1 MPDFKI
7 AILPVTPFE
16 QNCSLL
22 WEEESKRAMVVDPGG
37 DADEIMANIDS
48 LGLKVEILLLTHGH
62 LDHVG
67 GAMGLKAMLETRDGV
82 GVQIVGP
89 DIRDKFLMD
98 EVAASAAKFE
108 MTGMA
113 NCTPDRWLAEGET
126 VDLGM
131 FHFDIYHC
139 PGHSPGSLV
148 YVEKKFRFAFV
159 GDVLFCRSIGRTDFA
174 YGDQA
179 ALVSSIR
186 RKLLPLGDDIGFVC
200 GHGPASSFGEER
212 KSNPFIQFDM

>member
-1 MPDFKI
+1 MPDFKL
-7 AILPVTPFE
+7 AILPVTQFE

-22 WEEESKRAMVVDPGG
+22 WEEDSKRAMVVDPGG
-37 DADEIMANIDS
+37 DADEIMANIEK
-48 LGLKVEILLLTHGH
+48 LGLKVELILLTHGH

-67 GAMGLKAMLETRDGV
+67 GAMALKDMLGGAV
-82 GVQIVGP
+82 PIHGP

-98 EVAASAAKFE
+98 EVAASAE
-108 MTGMA
+108 RMGMTGMA
-113 NCTPDRWLAEGET
+113 NCTPDQWLEEGDT

-148 YVEKKFRFAFV
+148 YVDKTLRFAFV
-159 GDVLFCRSIGRTDFA
+159 GDVLFCRSVGRSDFE
-174 YGDQA
+174 YGDGNL
-179 ALVSSIR
+179 LVRSIR
-186 RKLLPLGDDIGFVC
+186 RKLLPLGDDIGFIC

-212 KSNPFIQFDM
+212 KQNPFLQFAP

>member
-1 MPDFKI
+1 MPDFKL
-7 AILPVTPFE
+7 AILPVTQFE

-22 WEEESKRAMVVDPGG
+22 WEEDTQRAMVVDPGG
-37 DADEIMANIDS
+37 DADEIFANIEK
-48 LGLKVEILLLTHGH
+48 LGLKVELILLTHGH

-67 GAMGLKAMLETRDGV
+67 GAMALKEMLGGAV
-82 GVQIVGP
+82 PIHGP

-98 EVAASAAKFE
+98 EAASSAE
-108 MTGMA
+108 RMGMTGMA
-113 NCTPDRWLAEGET
+113 NCTPDRWLEEGDT

-148 YVEKKFRFAFV
+148 YVDKNLRFAFV
-159 GDVLFCRSIGRTDFA
+159 GDVLFCRSVGRSDFE
-174 YGDQA
+174 YGDAA
-179 ALVSSIR
+179 ALVRSIR
-186 RKLLPLGDDIGFVC
+186 RKLLPLGDDIGFIC

-212 KSNPFIQFDM
+212 KQNPFLQFAP